1 MSDGEHTSG
10 PQGVV
15 RERSG
20 WPLWLRGVLPL
31 VLLGVLLAVFFRFGP
46 LGVFRAAF
54 PPVEEL
60 TIERVAFPSEGM
72 MRVHVVNGG
81 PEPVTIRQVMVEEAY
96 WDHSIA
102 GGAEL
107 GRLERTTVDIPY
119 PWVHG
124 EPLGVTLLSETG
136 VTFHADVPVATRSPR
151 PDARYLSTFAM
162 IGIYVGVIP
171 VFLGLL
177 WLPFLRRIPRRWL
190 DAILAFTLG
199 LLVFLGIDALA
210 EAIELAEGVA
220 SAFQGIGLVTLGLLG
235 TPLLIESIGGRGAA
249 GPRRRSDP
257 TESDPSRVDQATTT
271 PLRVAFLVAL
281 GIGLHNLGEGL
292 AIGAS
297 YTAGEIALGTGLVVG
312 FLVHNT
318 TEGVGIV
325 APVARGGISFGHLVG
340 LGALAGV
347 PTIFGTWIGGFT
359 YTPMLTVLFLAV
371 GAGAVMQ
378 VTWTLGKLLGQE
390 AEQGTGLFGLAA
402 PLNATGLLAGLCVMY
417 LTGLLIPA

>member
-1 MSDGEHTSG
+1 MSDGAQS
-10 PQGVV
+10 
-15 RERSG
+15 SG

-31 VLLGVLLAVFFRFGP
+31 ILLGVLLAVFFRFGP

-60 TIERVAFPSEGM
+60 TIERIAFPSEGM

-81 PEPVTIRQVMVEEAY
+81 PEPVTVRQVMVEEAY

-102 GGAEL
+102 GGTEIE
-107 GRLERTTVDIPY
+107 RLERTTIDIPY

-124 EPLGVTLLSETG
+124 EPIGVTLLSETG
-136 VTFHADVPVATRSPR
+136 VTFHAEVPVATESPS
-151 PDARYLSTFAM
+151 PDARYLSTFAL

-177 WLPFLRRIPRRWL
+177 WLPFLRGIPRRWL
-190 DAILAFTLG
+190 DGILAFTMG

-210 EAIELAEGVA
+210 EAIEMAEGVS
-220 SAFQGIGLVTLGLLG
+220 SAFQGIGLVALGLIG
-235 TPLLIESIGGRGAA
+235 TPLLIEAIGRRRPA
-249 GPRRRSDP
+249 GPKRADP
-257 TESDPSRVDQATTT
+257 TDEPPPQAEQAPTT

-312 FLVHNT
+312 FLIHNT

-325 APVARGGISFGHLVG
+325 APVARDGISFGHLVG

-347 PTIFGTWIGGFT
+347 PTILGTWIGGFT
-359 YTPMLTVLFLAV
+359 YSPMLTVLFLAV
-371 GAGAVMQ
+371 GAGAVVQ
-378 VTWTLGKLLGQE
+378 VTWTLGKLLGRE
-390 AEQGTGLFGLAA
+390 AVHGTGVWGLAA
-402 PLNATGLLAGLCVMY
+402 PLNASGLLAGLCVMY